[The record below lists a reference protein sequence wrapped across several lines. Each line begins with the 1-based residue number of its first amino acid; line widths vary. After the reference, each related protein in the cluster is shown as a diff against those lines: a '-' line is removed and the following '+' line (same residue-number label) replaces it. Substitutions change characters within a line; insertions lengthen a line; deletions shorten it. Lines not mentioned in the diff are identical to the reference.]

1 MITKLQKWGN
11 SQGIRISM
19 DLLKE
24 AHLNIGDEVE
34 VKVSDEKIIIET
46 LHKVRGK
53 YDIHNLVKKIPGGYK
68 SKETVW
74 GKPTGKEAW

>member
-11 SQGIRISM
+11 SQGLRISM

-34 VKVSDEKIIIET
+34 VKVRDEKIIIET

-53 YDIHNLVKKIPGGYK
+53 YDIRKLVKKIPIGYK
-68 SKETVW
+68 SKETEW
-74 GKPTGKEAW
+74 GKPMGKEAW